1 MACYQMYFTGRKV
14 DEPSELGSGL
24 ELSYFHTGGSSQAV
38 VGLFI
43 ENMISTSHG
52 RFQEMQFSIWSF
64 TVLQISAPGSH
75 LVPETER
82 AEGPGVFVEHD
93 ITVSSNTDKVVFG
106 TGTRLQ
112 VSPSKF

>member
-1 MACYQMYFTGRKV
+1 MYFTGRKV

-93 ITVSSNTDKVVFG
+93 ITVSSNTNKVVFG

-112 VSPSKF
+112 VLPSKF